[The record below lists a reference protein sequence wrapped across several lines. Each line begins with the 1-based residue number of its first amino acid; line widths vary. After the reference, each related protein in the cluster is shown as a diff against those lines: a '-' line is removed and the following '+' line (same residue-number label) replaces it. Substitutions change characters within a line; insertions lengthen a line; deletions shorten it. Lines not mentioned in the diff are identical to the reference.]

1 MVAARNARPYS
12 RLIRS
17 WHLSSCGK
25 HRGAHTMRKRVLGI
39 VAHIDAG
46 KTTTSERMLYYAG
59 ALPRMGN
66 VDSGDTTL
74 DFLPAERERGI
85 TVNSAAISFN
95 WRDHELFLVDSP
107 GHLDF
112 TYEVQRALRVMDG
125 VVVIVDA
132 VSGVQPQTETVWRQ
146 ADQYMLPR
154 IVYINKMDRAGA
166 DFTKAVESVERRV
179 TAKVVK
185 IHFPVVDDQS
195 GEWIGFIDL
204 ITMEAVRRTTSNSSD
219 YKPDRNESRFPLS
232 DKLQFPGCN
241 TKTVLQAALQ
251 AREHLVE
258 TLADIDDGVMDAWA
272 CGRTLDSAQLKEA
285 IRKASLCQRII
296 PVLCGSSLKNVGVQ
310 ALLDAVIHY
319 LPSPLERPLVVGK
332 TVMDEEVQVSIEP
345 DGPLL
350 AVAFK
355 VTHDH
360 HRGQLVFMRAF
371 RGGLHGKVPLFN
383 ESRRK
388 KEVPTSLLRI
398 MADQAVVV
406 EKVATGDIFAAV
418 GLVRG
423 YPLYL
428 LLSYLSSRHGDC
440 G

>member
-1 MVAARNARPYS
+1 
-12 RLIRS
+12 
-17 WHLSSCGK
+17 
-25 HRGAHTMRKRVLGI
+25 MRKRVLGI

-59 ALPRMGN
+59 ALQRMGN

-166 DFTKAVESVERRV
+166 DFSKAVESVERQV
-179 TAKVVK
+179 NAKVVK
-185 IHFPVVDDQS
+185 IHFPVVDDQT
-195 GEWIGFIDL
+195 GEWIGFVDL
-204 ITMEAVRRTTSNSSD
+204 ITMEAVQRAIPNSSD
-219 YKPDRNESRFPLS
+219 CKPDRNDGRIPLS
-232 DKLQFPGCN
+232 DMLHTPGWN
-241 TKTVLQAALQ
+241 TKTVLQATLR

-258 TLADIDDGVMDAWA
+258 TLADIDDGIMEAWA
-272 CGRTLDSAQLKEA
+272 SGRTLDSAQLKEA
-285 IRKASLCQRII
+285 IRKASLGRRII
-296 PVLCGSSLKNVGVQ
+296 PVVSGSSLKNVGVQ

-319 LPSPLERPLVVGK
+319 LPSPLERPVVLGK
-332 TVMDEEVQVSIEP
+332 TVKDEEVQVSLEP
-345 DGPLL
+345 DEPFL
-350 AVAFK
+350 ALAFK

-371 RGGLHGKVPLFN
+371 RGGLHARLPLFN

-388 KEVPTSLLRI
+388 KETPTNLLRI
-398 MADQAVVV
+398 MADEAVVV
-406 EKVATGDIFAAV
+406 EKVEIGDIFAAV
-418 GLVRG
+418 SLVCPFHVPDMGFGFPKYVPYRTV
-423 YPLYL
+423 LF
-428 LLSYLSSRHGDC
+428 
-440 G
+440 

>member
-1 MVAARNARPYS
+1 
-12 RLIRS
+12 
-17 WHLSSCGK
+17 
-25 HRGAHTMRKRVLGI
+25 MRKRVLGI

-59 ALPRMGN
+59 ALQRMGN

-166 DFTKAVESVERRV
+166 DFSKAVESLERRV
-179 TAKVVK
+179 NAKVVK
-185 IHFPVVDDQS
+185 IHFPVVDDQT
-195 GEWIGFIDL
+195 GEWIGFVDL
-204 ITMEAVRRTTSNSSD
+204 ITMEAVQRAILNSSD
-219 YKPDRNESRFPLS
+219 CKPDRNDGRIPLS
-232 DKLQFPGCN
+232 DMLHTPGWN
-241 TKTVLQAALQ
+241 TKTVLQATLR

-258 TLADIDDGVMDAWA
+258 TLADIDDGIMEAWA
-272 CGRTLDSAQLKEA
+272 SGRTLDSAQLKEA
-285 IRKASLCQRII
+285 IRKASLGRRII
-296 PVLCGSSLKNVGVQ
+296 PVVSGSSLKNVGVQ

-319 LPSPLERPLVVGK
+319 LPSPLERPVVLGK
-332 TVMDEEVQVSIEP
+332 TVKDEEVQVSLEP
-345 DGPLL
+345 DEPFL
-350 AVAFK
+350 ALAFK

-371 RGGLHGKVPLFN
+371 RGGLHARLPLFN

-388 KEVPTSLLRI
+388 KETPTNLLRI
-398 MADQAVVV
+398 MADEAVVV
-406 EKVATGDIFAAV
+406 EKVEIGDIFAAV
-418 GLVRG
+418 SLVCPFHVRDMG
-423 YPLYL
+423 FGFPKYVPYRTVLF
-428 LLSYLSSRHGDC
+428 LSFAS
-440 G
+440 